1 MCEVLAVGIIW
12 YELLKKFA
20 WTQISSSLIQKPT
33 SSLLNRWLFSVFLLS
48 AQQVVMR
55 RLNYRYYSWPGTDW
69 MSAFFF
75 TRQELGKPANLAG
88 AYDITAAAI
97 YKGPVGSP
105 TPLGW
110 YLAEGLCHETSQWH
124 FGSALWELHSSL
136 KSAAWRYP
144 WEWEEKEGF
153 CFLIFVSW
161 FLHVALSLWYPSTA
175 PAQNSEPCG
184 NCWLMFI
191 QQHALLPHMLLL

>member
-1 MCEVLAVGIIW
+1 
-12 YELLKKFA
+12 
-20 WTQISSSLIQKPT
+20 
-33 SSLLNRWLFSVFLLS
+33 
-48 AQQVVMR
+48 MR

-88 AYDITAAAI
+88 VYDITAAAI

-110 YLAEGLCHETSQWH
+110 YLAEGLCHEPSQWH
-124 FGSALWELHSSL
+124 FGIALGSCIAVWSQQHCITNEN
-136 KSAAWRYP
+136 
-144 WEWEEKEGF
+144 EKRRKDF
-153 CFLIFVSW
+153 FFFFLIFVSW
-161 FLHVALSLWYPSTA
+161 FLHVALCLWHPSVA

-184 NCWLMFI
+184 DCWFI
-191 QQHALLPHMLLL
+191 QQHALLPHRLLL